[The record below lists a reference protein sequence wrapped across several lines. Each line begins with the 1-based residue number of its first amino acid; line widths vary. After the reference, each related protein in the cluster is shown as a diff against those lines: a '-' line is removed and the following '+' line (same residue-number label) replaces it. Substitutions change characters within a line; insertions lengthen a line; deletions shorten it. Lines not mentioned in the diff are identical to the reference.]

1 MWQAPANE
9 AGEQSTAKE
18 GAERCGY
25 YGEMR
30 PSFANE
36 GYAELYSVARHRGGV
51 DSVEIEEAQR
61 INIAGYQAE
70 AEDASDAN
78 SNA

>member
-1 MWQAPANE
+1 L
-9 AGEQSTAKE
+9 
-18 GAERCGY
+18 
-25 YGEMR
+25 
-30 PSFANE
+30 FANE
-36 GYAELYSVARHRGGV
+36 GYAQLYSVARHRGGV

-78 SNA
+78 SNALWRTLFGVSVWPERDPK